1 MTEQER
7 EQLED
12 NLATKIADVLN
23 TYVKEQL
30 SEDRD
35 ISDTIAVPRALL
47 NVINRVL
54 NRAPVFDEVQTA
66 YEELMADIDVTIMM
80 ARQMAS
86 HDGEQRKAAA
96 PVRFRLVVNNER
108 SFNRN

>member
-1 MTEQER
+1 MTEEER

-12 NLATKIADVLN
+12 DLTAKIADILS
-23 TYVKEQL
+23 YVEEH
-30 SEDRD
+30 SEDCD
-35 ISDTIAVPRALL
+35 TPNTIALPRALL
-47 NVINRVL
+47 NVISRVL
-54 NRAPVFDEVQTA
+54 DRAAAFDEVQTA
-66 YEELMADIDVTIMM
+66 YEELIADIDVTIIM
-80 ARQMAS
+80 ALQMAS